1 MYSFLIAKDFANFEI
16 TSLELEA
23 NQKTQKMNK
32 VVEAHASDVTKMK
45 TIKVTDA
52 QHHMLQVL
60 VMFGHENEIPEQEGW
75 NIQTYNNLFDEVMK

>member
-1 MYSFLIAKDFANFEI
+1 MAMEESKD
-16 TSLELEA
+16 
-23 NQKTQKMNK
+23 
-32 VVEAHASDVTKMK
+32 TKMK

-60 VMFGHENEIPEQEGW
+60 VMFAHENEVPEQEGW